1 VPGRPLRSDVMTD
14 SASVMVASSGRCM
27 LTCIWCVYGVTPAV
41 QSSAST
47 TL

>member
-1 VPGRPLRSDVMTD
+1 MTD
-14 SASVMVASSGRCM
+14 SASVMVASSGRCWVI
-27 LTCIWCVYGVTPAV
+27 CIWWVSGVAPAV